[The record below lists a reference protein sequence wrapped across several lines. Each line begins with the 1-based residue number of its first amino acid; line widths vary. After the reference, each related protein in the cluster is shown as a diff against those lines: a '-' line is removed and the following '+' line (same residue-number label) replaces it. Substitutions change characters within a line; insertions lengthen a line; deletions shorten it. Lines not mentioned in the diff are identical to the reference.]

1 MNPCDRILRG
11 FECVLNDEDFKI
23 NSPKARCAIETA
35 QSLMSWS
42 SREENVKSTR
52 INATNT
58 KLRTIKTE
66 ALKTNYTVVRSVDHA
81 TRTYLLKQTVV

>member
-23 NSPKARCAIETA
+23 NNPKAKCAIETA

-42 SREENVKSTR
+42 SREENVKELAKVRVSMLQ
-52 INATNT
+52 IQGYAPS
-58 KLRTIKTE
+58 KLKHY
-66 ALKTNYTVVRSVDHA
+66 LKN
-81 TRTYLLKQTVV
+81 

>member
-1 MNPCDRILRG
+1 MNPYDRILRG

-42 SREENVKSTR
+42 SREENVKVRVSMLQ
-52 INATNT
+52 IQSYAPS
-58 KLRTIKTE
+58 KLKHY
-66 ALKTNYTVVRSVDHA
+66 LKN
-81 TRTYLLKQTVV
+81 